1 MFLHS
6 KKDNITDYRALEK
19 FSPRISSPKQ
29 EITYFNNGN
38 HVINYDLE
46 SIVTHSLEFFGLNT
60 EEEILENVPLD
71 SPSPVYIRNF

>member
-1 MFLHS
+1 MSETLF
-6 KKDNITDYRALEK
+6 K
-19 FSPRISSPKQ
+19 FDRDTS
-29 EITYFNNGN
+29 FD
-38 HVINYDLE
+38 DLE